1 MMRAKLNGMVFVFA
15 LCATIFAGWTALA
28 QKQSAKPSPP
38 PAAPPKVT
46 WEYKVVS
53 ETDKI
58 SLNDLGAQGW
68 ELVTVE
74 MGGAQEVYYFK
85 RAK

>member
-1 MMRAKLNGMVFVFA
+1 MKSKTNLTVLLLA
-15 LCATIFAGWTALA
+15 LTVLVIAAWTVYA
-28 QKQSAKPSPP
+28 QKPV
-38 PAAPPKVT
+38 APTRVT

-53 ETDKI
+53 ETDKV
-58 SLNDLGAQGW
+58 SLNDMGAQGW

-85 RAK
+85 RVK

>member
-1 MMRAKLNGMVFVFA
+1 MKAKQNWPVIALA
-15 LCATIFAGWTALA
+15 LCLLVLATWSVYG
-28 QKQSAKPSPP
+28 QKQ
-38 PAAPPKVT
+38 AAPKESAPKTT
-46 WEYKVVS
+46 WEYRVVS

>member
-1 MMRAKLNGMVFVFA
+1 MKSKTNWAVVLLA
-15 LCATIFAGWTALA
+15 LGLLIIAGWTVYG
-28 QKQSAKPSPP
+28 QKPSPP
-38 PAAPPKVT
+38 RTV

-58 SLNDLGAQGW
+58 SLNDMGAQGW

-85 RAK
+85 RTK

>member
-1 MMRAKLNGMVFVFA
+1 MKSKTNWAIVVLA
-15 LCATIFAGWTALA
+15 LGFMIIAGWTVYG
-28 QKQSAKPSPP
+28 QKQSAPRT
-38 PAAPPKVT
+38 V

-53 ETDKI
+53 ETDKL
-58 SLNDLGAQGW
+58 SLNDMGAQGW

-85 RAK
+85 RVK

>member
-1 MMRAKLNGMVFVFA
+1 MKAKKHWTIVLIA
-15 LCATIFAGWTALA
+15 LCVISIAALTVHG
-28 QKQSAKPSPP
+28 QKQSTPRM
-38 PAAPPKVT
+38 T
-46 WEYKVVS
+46 WEYKVIS

-58 SLNDLGAQGW
+58 SLNDMGSQGW

>member
-1 MMRAKLNGMVFVFA
+1 MRAKINWMIILIA
-15 LCATIFAGWTALA
+15 LCVSIFAGWTVYA
-28 QKQSAKPSPP
+28 QKQSA
-38 PAAPPKVT
+38 PPKVV

-53 ETDKI
+53 ETDKV

-68 ELVTVE
+68 ELVTVV

>member
-1 MMRAKLNGMVFVFA
+1 MKSKSNWAIALLVFGF
-15 LCATIFAGWTALA
+15 LTIAGWTVYG
-28 QKQSAKPSPP
+28 QKQSAPRT
-38 PAAPPKVT
+38 V

-53 ETDKI
+53 ESDKT
-58 SLNDLGAQGW
+58 SLNDMGAQGW

-85 RAK
+85 RVK

>member
-1 MMRAKLNGMVFVFA
+1 MKTRKNLSFILMAFVV
-15 LCATIFAGWTALA
+15 LSLIGWTVYGQKPA
-28 QKQSAKPSPP
+28 Q
-38 PAAPPKVT
+38 PKVT

>member
-1 MMRAKLNGMVFVFA
+1 MVLISLGILVIVGFA
-15 LCATIFAGWTALA
+15 VYG
-28 QKQSAKPSPP
+28 QKQSAPR
-38 PAAPPKVT
+38 VV

-58 SLNDLGAQGW
+58 PLNDMGAQGW

-85 RAK
+85 RVK

>member
-1 MMRAKLNGMVFVFA
+1 MKLKPHLFLLLAVFA
-15 LCATIFAGWTALA
+15 FICAGGWVGYG
-28 QKQSAKPSPP
+28 QKQNPTRVA
-38 PAAPPKVT
+38 
-46 WEYKVVS
+46 WEYKIVNES
-53 ETDKI
+53 DKV

>member
-1 MMRAKLNGMVFVFA
+1 MKSKTNWMVALIAITVLVFA
-15 LCATIFAGWTALA
+15 ALTVPG
-28 QKQSAKPSPP
+28 QKQT
-38 PAAPPKVT
+38 AARVV

-58 SLNDLGAQGW
+58 SLNDMGAQGW

-85 RAK
+85 RVK

>member
-1 MMRAKLNGMVFVFA
+1 MKAKINLPVILIAVVVLSF
-15 LCATIFAGWTALA
+15 IGWTVYG
-28 QKQSAKPSPP
+28 QKPQTQPSQPK
-38 PAAPPKVT
+38 KVT

-53 ETDKI
+53 ESDKLP
-58 SLNDLGAQGW
+58 LNDLGAQGW

>member
-1 MMRAKLNGMVFVFA
+1 MKLKPYLFFILAVIAFICLG
-15 LCATIFAGWTALA
+15 GWVGYG
-28 QKQSAKPSPP
+28 QKQTSTARII
-38 PAAPPKVT
+38 
-46 WEYKVVS
+46 WEYKIVNES
-53 ETDKI
+53 DKV

-85 RAK
+85 RLK

>member
-1 MMRAKLNGMVFVFA
+1 MKTRKNLSFILMA
-15 LCATIFAGWTALA
+15 LVILSLIGWTVYG
-28 QKQSAKPSPP
+28 QKQAT
-38 PAAPPKVT
+38 PAKVT

-53 ETDKI
+53 ETEKI
-58 SLNDLGAQGW
+58 SLNELGAQGW

-85 RAK
+85 RMK

>member
-1 MMRAKLNGMVFVFA
+1 MKLKPYLFFILAAIAFICLGGW
-15 LCATIFAGWTALA
+15 AGYG
-28 QKQSAKPSPP
+28 QKQSPSRT
-38 PAAPPKVT
+38 T
-46 WEYKVVS
+46 WEYKIVN
-53 ETDKI
+53 ETDKV

>member
-1 MMRAKLNGMVFVFA
+1 MKEKLNWQLGFVVLGI
-15 LCATIFAGWTALA
+15 LCLLGWTVYG
-28 QKQSAKPSPP
+28 QK
-38 PAAPPKVT
+38 PAAPIRAT

-53 ETDKI
+53 ETDKV
-58 SLNDLGAQGW
+58 SLNDMGAQGW

-85 RAK
+85 RSK

>member
-1 MMRAKLNGMVFVFA
+1 MALMVA
-15 LCATIFAGWTALA
+15 LCVSILAGWTVLA
-28 QKQSAKPSPP
+28 QKQNDKQPS
-38 PAAPPKVT
+38 APPKVV

-53 ETDKI
+53 ETEKI
-58 SLNDLGAQGW
+58 PLNDLGAQGW

>member
-1 MMRAKLNGMVFVFA
+1 MRSKSSRIIAIMA
-15 LCATIFAGWTALA
+15 LCLVSLAGWTVYG
-28 QKQSAKPSPP
+28 QKQQPTPRA
-38 PAAPPKVT
+38 V

-58 SLNDLGAQGW
+58 SLNDMGAQGW

-85 RAK
+85 RVK

>member
-1 MMRAKLNGMVFVFA
+1 MVLIAVGI
-15 LCATIFAGWTALA
+15 LMIVGWTVNG
-28 QKQSAKPSPP
+28 QKQSAPR
-38 PAAPPKVT
+38 VV

-58 SLNDLGAQGW
+58 PLNDMGAQGW

-85 RAK
+85 RVK

>member
-1 MMRAKLNGMVFVFA
+1 MKAKINWIVILIASGV
-15 LCATIFAGWTALA
+15 LILAGWTVYG
-28 QKQSAKPSPP
+28 QKKSVPAPP
-38 PAAPPKVT
+38 PRTV

-58 SLNDLGAQGW
+58 SLDEMGAQGW

>member
-1 MMRAKLNGMVFVFA
+1 MKTNRKLFA
-15 LCATIFAGWTALA
+15 VVISLALTILIGWTVYG
-28 QKQSAKPSPP
+28 QKPTPL
-38 PAAPPKVT
+38 PKIA

-85 RAK
+85 RMK

>member
-1 MMRAKLNGMVFVFA
+1 MRLKPYLFLIVAAMAF
-15 LCATIFAGWTALA
+15 IFLGGWVGYG
-28 QKQSAKPSPP
+28 QKQS
-38 PAAPPKVT
+38 PARTV
-46 WEYKVVS
+46 WEYRIVS
-53 ETDKI
+53 ESDKL

>member
-1 MMRAKLNGMVFVFA
+1 MRLKPYLFFILA
-15 LCATIFAGWTALA
+15 ALA
-28 QKQSAKPSPP
+28 LICLGGWAGYGQKQPSSRT
-38 PAAPPKVT
+38 V
-46 WEYKVVS
+46 WEYKIVNES
-53 ETDKI
+53 DKV

>member
-1 MMRAKLNGMVFVFA
+1 MRAKLSWPMILIA
-15 LCATIFAGWTALA
+15 LSILIFAGWTVNG
-28 QKQSAKPSPP
+28 QKQSQ
-38 PAAPPKVT
+38 PKVT

-58 SLNDLGAQGW
+58 ALNDLGAQGW

>member
-1 MMRAKLNGMVFVFA
+1 MKYKFSWAIA
-15 LCATIFAGWTALA
+15 LVALGIFMIAGWTVYG
-28 QKQSAKPSPP
+28 QKQT
-38 PAAPPKVT
+38 APRTV

-53 ETDKI
+53 ESDKI
-58 SLNDLGAQGW
+58 SLNDMGAQGW

-85 RAK
+85 RVK

>member
-1 MMRAKLNGMVFVFA
+1 MRAKINWMVILVA
-15 LCATIFAGWTALA
+15 LCVSIFAGWTVYA
-28 QKQSAKPSPP
+28 QKQSEKQS
-38 PAAPPKVT
+38 APPKVM

-58 SLNDLGAQGW
+58 ALNDLGAQGW

>member
-1 MMRAKLNGMVFVFA
+1 MGVLIV
-15 LCATIFAGWTALA
+15 AGLTVHG
-28 QKQSAKPSPP
+28 QKPST
-38 PAAPPKVT
+38 PKVT

-85 RAK
+85 RVK

>member
-1 MMRAKLNGMVFVFA
+1 MKAKVNWIVILIASSV
-15 LCATIFAGWTALA
+15 LILAGWTVYGQ
-28 QKQSAKPSPP
+28 QKKGVPAPP
-38 PAAPPKVT
+38 PRTV

-58 SLNDLGAQGW
+58 SLDELGAQGW

>member
-1 MMRAKLNGMVFVFA
+1 MKAKINWIVILIASGLLM
-15 LCATIFAGWTALA
+15 LAGWTVYG
-28 QKQSAKPSPP
+28 QKKSV
-38 PAAPPKVT
+38 PAPTTTRTV
-46 WEYKVVS
+46 WEYKVIS

-58 SLNDLGAQGW
+58 SLDEMGAQGW

>member
-1 MMRAKLNGMVFVFA
+1 MNANRKSYAVVVSLFLTV
-15 LCATIFAGWTALA
+15 LIGWTVYG
-28 QKQSAKPSPP
+28 QK
-38 PAAPPKVT
+38 PAPTPAPKIA

-53 ETDKI
+53 ETEKVA
-58 SLNDLGAQGW
+58 LNDLGAQGW

>member
-1 MMRAKLNGMVFVFA
+1 MKAKINWIVILIASGVLM
-15 LCATIFAGWTALA
+15 LAGWTVYG
-28 QKQSAKPSPP
+28 QKKSA
-38 PAAPPKVT
+38 PAPAPPRTV
-46 WEYKVVS
+46 WEYKVIS

-58 SLNDLGAQGW
+58 SLDEMGAQGW